1 MAQDFLRDLAAAGV
15 HRYHHNVETAASFFP
30 EIATAHTYQERL
42 GTIRQAQAAGLA
54 VCVGGIFGLGES
66 VAQRYEMAQTIKDLE
81 VDSIP
86 LNFLQPIPGTPLEKR
101 ELLQPLEALQIILAF
116 RLFFP
121 RQTNHYC
128 RGPGW
133 SLAFPGAIDV
143 RGRGRRPDDRGLSH
157 HQGPVASPGPADA
170 GGFGPAPGPGGRMNG
185 AWPDIPRARGVFVTG
200 TDTDVGKTVVAAGLT
215 AALRSQS
222 IRATYFKP
230 VQSGCQEENG
240 QLLASDA
247 RLAQTMAGLAEP
259 LEVLTPVV
267 LKLPLAPAVAAA
279 QAGVRI
285 DLEDIA
291 KAYRDLAGRYDFLV
305 VEGAGGLYVPLVD
318 NDFLVLDLARWLGL
332 PVVVVARPGLGTI
345 NHTVMTVKA
354 AGAGRS
360 AGGGDHYQPIPGT
373 PEFGG
378 PHQSGNY

>member
-1 MAQDFLRDLAAAGV
+1 
-15 HRYHHNVETAASFFP
+15 
-30 EIATAHTYQERL
+30 
-42 GTIRQAQAAGLA
+42 
-54 VCVGGIFGLGES
+54 
-66 VAQRYEMAQTIKDLE
+66 
-81 VDSIP
+81 
-86 LNFLQPIPGTPLEKR
+86 
-101 ELLQPLEALQIILAF
+101 
-116 RLFFP
+116 
-121 RQTNHYC
+121 
-128 RGPGW
+128 
-133 SLAFPGAIDV
+133 
-143 RGRGRRPDDRGLSH
+143 
-157 HQGPVASPGPADA
+157 
-170 GGFGPAPGPGGRMNG
+170 MNG

-247 RLAQTMAGLAEP
+247 RLAKTMAGLAEP

-291 KAYRDLAGRYDFLV
+291 KAYRDLVGRYDFLV

-354 AGAGRS
+354 VEQAGLPVVGIIINQYPEHPNLAARTNPEIIEAVSGR
-360 AGGGDHYQPIPGT
+360 PILAKVPVIADLESPQGKAALIGALAEIFET
-373 PEFGG
+373 QAWREFC
-378 PHQSGNY
+378 